1 MPPRRDSWEMTF
13 RITRQRSDAS
23 SADAG
28 SQQPKPWPVRTMTW
42 IVLAVVSGLIGWLV
56 AELLK

>member
-1 MPPRRDSWEMTF
+1 MTF